1 MSFEAA
7 SNPTIPCF
15 LSLGSPPLAT
25 PVPSRQDVF
34 FQAHTPLEQHFPAF
48 APGSQSQETTGISW
62 QLQGERLL
70 LPQWHQH
77 STQLLQVGRKHNQ
90 TEAGRNSRA
99 PKSRS
104 SPALLPG
111 KATDPSRSSH
121 PSSTVSTPGFF
132 PGRKGRAP
140 MALPGRRVAG
150 GCEEEVGSR

>member
-1 MSFEAA
+1 MSVPIQPFPALYHLYLPLWPLQFPAGRMSF
-7 SNPTIPCF
+7 SRPT
-15 LSLGSPPLAT
+15 
-25 PVPSRQDVF
+25 
-34 FQAHTPLEQHFPAF
+34 TPLEQHFPAS
-48 APGSQSQETTGISW
+48 APGSQSQENTRISR
-62 QLQGERLL
+62 QLQGEQ
-70 LPQWHQH
+70 LPLPPWHQH

-132 PGRKGRAP
+132 REEGMCSKGPAWKK
-140 MALPGRRVAG
+140 AGRRM
-150 GCEEEVGSR
+150 